1 MTGLVVYLQKSSFI
15 ITSVEGVKQMR
26 LEVFVADWSLWFN
39 TGVFYVQMQS
49 CLMQK
54 NILKETNIV
63 YRDICDFCLFI
74 LKQCMLVWLDGV
86 ILF

>member
-1 MTGLVVYLQKSSFI
+1 
-15 ITSVEGVKQMR
+15 MR

-63 YRDICDFCLFI
+63 YQDICDFCLFI

-86 ILF
+86 ILFWHFVEYIGPDSMNNSCFYNTR